1 MSGNLEEKPL
11 EDRFLPPFLPKL
23 LFLMCQV
30 ARNCSAIFF
39 WSDIVFGASVRLATP
54 LLLASLSIL
63 HMILWD

>member
-30 ARNCSAIFF
+30 AKTRSAIFF
-39 WSDIVFGASVRLATP
+39 WSDIVFGVSVSLVTP
-54 LLLASLSIL
+54 LFLASLSIG
-63 HMILWD
+63 HMIQ